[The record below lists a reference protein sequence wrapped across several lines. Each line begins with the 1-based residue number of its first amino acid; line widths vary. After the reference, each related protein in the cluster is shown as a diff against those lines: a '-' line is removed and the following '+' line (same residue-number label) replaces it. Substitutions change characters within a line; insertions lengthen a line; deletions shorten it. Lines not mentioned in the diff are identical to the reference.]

1 MANSALRSRNF
12 VLLVLGQVTSLLGNL
27 SLRFAL
33 SMYILEATGSATL
46 FSGLLALSMAP
57 TILLSPFGGML
68 ADRADRRKVMVALDA
83 LSGLLVLL
91 AGLALPLGNGIPAIA
106 VLLFALSILAA
117 FESPT
122 VQACVPQMLAGEALL
137 RGNAIVSQ
145 VQAVAS
151 LVTPFLGGLFYAA
164 FGLRPVFAAA
174 VLCFF
179 LTALLECFLRLA
191 PPEAAEG
198 PRGLRAIVR
207 EDLQASLRFLVREE
221 PDILR
226 LLLLAALASLFVTGT
241 AVVGLPYLV
250 RTVLGLSAE
259 LYGLAESALGVA
271 AVLGGALVA
280 ALAKRLRARHL
291 AWVLTGVGL
300 CLAPCG
306 LVFLVPASALARYA
320 VLVLLFCACQ
330 IGGSVFSTYAVTAIQ
345 RRTPAALMGKVMA
358 CVSTL
363 AMCAQPL
370 GQIAYGALFDAFSA
384 CVALVFLPSA
394 LLVVCIGL
402 ASGRFFRRLDRANF

>member
-46 FSGLLALSMAP
+46 FSGLLALSMVP

-91 AGLALPLGNGIPAIA
+91 AGLALPLGSGIPAIA

-122 VQACVPQMLAGEALL
+122 VQAGEALL

-174 VLCFF
+174 VLCFL

-207 EDLQASLRFLVREE
+207 EDLQTSFRFLVREE

-280 ALAKRLRARHL
+280 ALAKHLRARHL

-384 CVALVFLPSA
+384 RVALVFLPSA

>member
-46 FSGLLALSMAP
+46 FSGLLTLSMAP

-106 VLLFALSILAA
+106 ALLFALSVLAA

-174 VLCFF
+174 VLCFL

-207 EDLQASLRFLVREE
+207 EDLQASFRFLVREE
-221 PDILR
+221 QDILR
-226 LLLLAALASLFVTGT
+226 LLLLAALASLFVTGWWASPTWCGRCSGCRRSST
-241 AVVGLPYLV
+241 ALPRARWAL
-250 RTVLGLSAE
+250 RPCWGARWWRRWPSACAR
-259 LYGLAESALGVA
+259 GTWPGCSRGWGSAWRRA
-271 AVLGGALVA
+271 AWSSSSRRAP
-280 ALAKRLRARHL
+280 LRAMP
-291 AWVLTGVGL
+291 
-300 CLAPCG
+300 CSCSCSAPARSAA
-306 LVFLVPASALARYA
+306 ASFPRMRSRPSSGARP
-320 VLVLLFCACQ
+320 
-330 IGGSVFSTYAVTAIQ
+330 
-345 RRTPAALMGKVMA
+345 RR
-358 CVSTL
+358 
-363 AMCAQPL
+363 
-370 GQIAYGALFDAFSA
+370 
-384 CVALVFLPSA
+384 
-394 LLVVCIGL
+394 
-402 ASGRFFRRLDRANF
+402 

>member
-46 FSGLLALSMAP
+46 FSGLLALSMVP

-164 FGLRPVFAAA
+164 FGLQPVFAAA
-174 VLCFF
+174 V
-179 LTALLECFLRLA
+179 
-191 PPEAAEG
+191 
-198 PRGLRAIVR
+198 
-207 EDLQASLRFLVREE
+207 
-221 PDILR
+221 IL
-226 LLLLAALASLFVTGT
+226 
-241 AVVGLPYLV
+241 P
-250 RTVLGLSAE
+250 
-259 LYGLAESALGVA
+259 
-271 AVLGGALVA
+271 
-280 ALAKRLRARHL
+280 K
-291 AWVLTGVGL
+291 
-300 CLAPCG
+300 G
-306 LVFLVPASALARYA
+306 LVIDGLNDSKKLSEKKREQLFDEITAHAASAIYDNLY
-320 VLVLLFCACQ
+320 LFILL
-330 IGGSVFSTYAVTAIQ
+330 ILY
-345 RRTPAALMGKVMA
+345 
-358 CVSTL
+358 
-363 AMCAQPL
+363 
-370 GQIAYGALFDAFSA
+370 LF
-384 CVALVFLPSA
+384 
-394 LLVVCIGL
+394 
-402 ASGRFFRRLDRANF
+402 RN

>member
-46 FSGLLALSMAP
+46 FSGLLALSMVP

-91 AGLALPLGNGIPAIA
+91 AGLALPLGSGIPAIA

-151 LVTPFLGGLFYAA
+151 LVTPFLGASFTRRSACGRCLRRRFCAFSSRRCWSASCASPRRRQRKGRAA
-164 FGLRPVFAAA
+164 CARSSGRICRRASASSCARSRTFCAS
-174 VLCFF
+174 CFW
-179 LTALLECFLRLA
+179 R
-191 PPEAAEG
+191 
-198 PRGLRAIVR
+198 RWR
-207 EDLQASLRFLVREE
+207 ASL
-221 PDILR
+221 
-226 LLLLAALASLFVTGT
+226 
-241 AVVGLPYLV
+241 
-250 RTVLGLSAE
+250 
-259 LYGLAESALGVA
+259 
-271 AVLGGALVA
+271 
-280 ALAKRLRARHL
+280 
-291 AWVLTGVGL
+291 
-300 CLAPCG
+300 
-306 LVFLVPASALARYA
+306 
-320 VLVLLFCACQ
+320 
-330 IGGSVFSTYAVTAIQ
+330 
-345 RRTPAALMGKVMA
+345 
-358 CVSTL
+358 
-363 AMCAQPL
+363 
-370 GQIAYGALFDAFSA
+370 
-384 CVALVFLPSA
+384 
-394 LLVVCIGL
+394 
-402 ASGRFFRRLDRANF
+402 

>member
-1 MANSALRSRNF
+1 M
-12 VLLVLGQVTSLLGNL
+12 
-27 SLRFAL
+27 
-33 SMYILEATGSATL
+33 L

-91 AGLALPLGNGIPAIA
+91 AGLALPLGSGIPAIA
-106 VLLFALSILAA
+106 ALLFALSILAA

-174 VLCFF
+174 VLCFL

-198 PRGLRAIVR
+198 RAACARSSGRICKR
-207 EDLQASLRFLVREE
+207 ASASSCARSRTFCASCFWRRWRASL
-221 PDILR
+221 
-226 LLLLAALASLFVTGT
+226 
-241 AVVGLPYLV
+241 
-250 RTVLGLSAE
+250 
-259 LYGLAESALGVA
+259 
-271 AVLGGALVA
+271 
-280 ALAKRLRARHL
+280 
-291 AWVLTGVGL
+291 
-300 CLAPCG
+300 
-306 LVFLVPASALARYA
+306 
-320 VLVLLFCACQ
+320 
-330 IGGSVFSTYAVTAIQ
+330 
-345 RRTPAALMGKVMA
+345 
-358 CVSTL
+358 
-363 AMCAQPL
+363 
-370 GQIAYGALFDAFSA
+370 
-384 CVALVFLPSA
+384 
-394 LLVVCIGL
+394 
-402 ASGRFFRRLDRANF
+402 

>member
-12 VLLVLGQVTSLLGNL
+12 VLLVLGQVSSLLGNL

-33 SMYILEATGSATL
+33 SMYILETTGSATL
-46 FSGLLALSMAP
+46 FSGLLALSMVP

-106 VLLFALSILAA
+106 ALLFALSVLAA

-174 VLCFF
+174 VLCFL

-207 EDLQASLRFLVREE
+207 EDLQASFRFLVREE

-384 CVALVFLPSA
+384 RVALVFLPSA
-394 LLVVCIGL
+394 LLVVCIVL

>member
-46 FSGLLALSMAP
+46 FSGLLALSMVP

-106 VLLFALSILAA
+106 ALLFALSVLAA

-174 VLCFF
+174 VLCFL

-198 PRGLRAIVR
+198 RAACARSSGRICR
-207 EDLQASLRFLVREE
+207 RASASSCARSRTFCASCFWRRWRASL
-221 PDILR
+221 
-226 LLLLAALASLFVTGT
+226 
-241 AVVGLPYLV
+241 
-250 RTVLGLSAE
+250 
-259 LYGLAESALGVA
+259 
-271 AVLGGALVA
+271 
-280 ALAKRLRARHL
+280 
-291 AWVLTGVGL
+291 
-300 CLAPCG
+300 
-306 LVFLVPASALARYA
+306 
-320 VLVLLFCACQ
+320 
-330 IGGSVFSTYAVTAIQ
+330 
-345 RRTPAALMGKVMA
+345 
-358 CVSTL
+358 
-363 AMCAQPL
+363 
-370 GQIAYGALFDAFSA
+370 
-384 CVALVFLPSA
+384 
-394 LLVVCIGL
+394 
-402 ASGRFFRRLDRANF
+402 

>member
-46 FSGLLALSMAP
+46 FSGLLALSMVP

-91 AGLALPLGNGIPAIA
+91 AGLALPLGSGIPAIA
-106 VLLFALSILAA
+106 VLLFALSVLAA

-174 VLCFF
+174 VLCFL

-207 EDLQASLRFLVREE
+207 EDLQASFRFLVREE
-221 PDILR
+221 LDILR

-280 ALAKRLRARHL
+280 RWPSACARGTWPGCSRGWGSAWRPAAWSSSSRRAPLRAMP
-291 AWVLTGVGL
+291 
-300 CLAPCG
+300 CSCSCSAPARSAA
-306 LVFLVPASALARYA
+306 ASFPRMRSRLSSGARP
-320 VLVLLFCACQ
+320 
-330 IGGSVFSTYAVTAIQ
+330 
-345 RRTPAALMGKVMA
+345 RR
-358 CVSTL
+358 
-363 AMCAQPL
+363 
-370 GQIAYGALFDAFSA
+370 
-384 CVALVFLPSA
+384 
-394 LLVVCIGL
+394 
-402 ASGRFFRRLDRANF
+402 